1 VGQNL
6 GNKDRSGDLLLH
18 AGYTIVC
25 KDIESEEKAGRQ
37 EEEDKEI

>member
-1 VGQNL
+1 MGRRWPKKNIA
-6 GNKDRSGDLLLH
+6 H